1 MKSRI
6 SAISIILTL
15 FSCQESQNVSDFTG
29 NETTYALQQAST
41 YKVSGTIIFKEKK
54 DGTTLVAVNLV
65 GTDGDVKLPVHLHLG
80 DISEPDAE
88 IAALLNPVLGKT
100 GKSETIISFLADESK
115 VSYRELINMEASV
128 KIHLSD
134 IGPERNIIL
143 AGGNIG
149 AIASKGFTNGRVG
162 IGVCKSE

>member
-1 MKSRI
+1 MKSWI

-41 YKVSGTIIFKEKK
+41 YKVSGTVSLKEKK
-54 DGTTLVAVNLV
+54 DGTTLVLV
-65 GTDGDVKLPVHLHLG
+65 ILEGTDGDVKLPLHLHFG

-100 GKSETIISFLADESK
+100 GKSETILSILADESK
-115 VSYRELINMEASV
+115 VTYQELIMMEASV
-128 KIHLSD
+128 KVHLSD

-149 AIASKGFTNGRVG
+149 AIASKGFTGGRVG